1 MFSLIDHTSYTCNTG
16 SKHKS
21 CMRDAGRATQVSQ
34 TKPWLVLFLSV
45 GLSPTPLPCAWVR
58 DCTAMSWVRLRS
70 TISTYSRRQTLQ
82 NNQISDLAE
91 HLQTKPKDGAS
102 AVGEKSPVIFY
113 NPSTDVK
120 SIQQKSLS
128 SYLNIINVWN
138 LVLLVLLAKYFRYFE
153 WSVIFFKVLTNKKT
167 IILES
172 NYDVYEDRNWL

>member
-1 MFSLIDHTSYTCNTG
+1 MWDAWPHKCLRPKPGFCYLSLCRSALRPPLR
-16 SKHKS
+16 
-21 CMRDAGRATQVSQ
+21 MSQ
-34 TKPWLVLFLSV
+34 RLYS
-45 GLSPTPLPCAWVR
+45 A
-58 DCTAMSWVRLRS
+58 AMSWVRLRS
-70 TISTYSRRQTLQ
+70 TISTHSRKQTLQ

-153 WSVIFFKVLTNKKT
+153 WSVIFCKVLTNKKT

-172 NYDVYEDRNWL
+172 NYDVYEDRNWLQKVFAIPSNGFLFVY

>member
-1 MFSLIDHTSYTCNTG
+1 MREAWPQKCLRPNPGFCYLSLCRSAL
-16 SKHKS
+16 
-21 CMRDAGRATQVSQ
+21 R
-34 TKPWLVLFLSV
+34 P
-45 GLSPTPLPCAWVR
+45 PLPPLHMSQRLYSA
-58 DCTAMSWVRLRS
+58 AMSWVRLRS
-70 TISTYSRRQTLQ
+70 TISTHSRRQTLQ

-102 AVGEKSPVIFY
+102 AVGEQSPVIFY

-153 WSVIFFKVLTNKKT
+153 WSVIFFEILTNKKT
-167 IILES
+167 FILES
-172 NYDVYEDRNWL
+172 NYDVYEDKNWLWKVFAIPSNGFLFDY

>member
-1 MFSLIDHTSYTCNTG
+1 MREAWPQKCLRPNPGFCYLSLCRSAL
-16 SKHKS
+16 
-21 CMRDAGRATQVSQ
+21 R
-34 TKPWLVLFLSV
+34 P
-45 GLSPTPLPCAWVR
+45 PLPPLHMSQRLYSA
-58 DCTAMSWVRLRS
+58 AMSWVRLRS

-153 WSVIFFKVLTNKKT
+153 WSVIFFEVLTNKKT
-167 IILES
+167 FILES
-172 NYDVYEDRNWL
+172 NYDVYEDKNWL